1 MSRTMTI
8 GLTVLAGAALL
19 EAALIPGLLI
29 GGAVVLAPKYLGL
42 GRRLRP
48 TVEAARRRAAALVQP
63 ADPPDGADRNAAA
76 LPTLRIGQAVAK
88 TITFRIIV
96 TTLDFSSNLIVIG
109 ELNTAA
115 GLTAFNFV
123 AGPLFYLAHEATWNY
138 LGPAEDAHVAVLA
151 RGAEDDAK
159 AARPASSGFTLSR
172 ALAKTI
178 TFRSIAT
185 VIDFT
190 ATYVV
195 VRDIATAAGLSAF
208 GFVVGPFVY
217 YGHEKAW
224 DYYLSRAT
232 PAPAEPS
239 APKLLPAPA

>member
-63 ADPPDGADRNAAA
+63 SDPPDGADRNAAA

-138 LGPAEDAHVAVLA
+138 LGPAEHEHLAVLA
-151 RGAEDDAK
+151 RAEDNAQT
-159 AARPASSGFTLSR
+159 ARAGGFTLSR

-190 ATYVV
+190 ATYVA

-224 DYYLSRAT
+224 DYYLSRGT
-232 PAPAEPS
+232 PAPAPPS